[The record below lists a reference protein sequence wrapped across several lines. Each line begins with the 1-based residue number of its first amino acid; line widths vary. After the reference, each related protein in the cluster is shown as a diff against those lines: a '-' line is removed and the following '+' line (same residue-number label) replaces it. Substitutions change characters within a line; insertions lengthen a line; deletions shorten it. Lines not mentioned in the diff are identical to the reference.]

1 MSCAGGRSFVISPPT
16 RTPEVS
22 SNGGTQE
29 RAHFFDLIEE
39 DELVPSAAKKRDSQR
54 RGNGR
59 LGRPNYPV
67 EASTSPP
74 PKKIFRLVA
83 SFGRSFWNLLGFP
96 RISSFS
102 TYLSKNVS
110 SSEEPI
116 LTSDA
121 AAFDPRHRVL
131 GARGRH
137 GLWQGRGGLTSL
149 AGRRN
154 CLHPD
159 RSGRAKAWQALSWEP
174 DRGRQHVTTAFGR
187 EGEAAGVQGTKG
199 EQASNIESGS
209 LSPGEP
215 QSFRC
220 SSTGT
225 LESLPPSF
233 SN

>member
-1 MSCAGGRSFVISPPT
+1 VSCAGGRSFVISPPT

-74 PKKIFRLVA
+74 PKFFFFGLVA

-96 RISSFS
+96 RISNFS

-159 RSGRAKAWQALSWEP
+159 RSGRAKARTVAVNRSRRHS
-174 DRGRQHVTTAFGR
+174 DGR
-187 EGEAAGVQGTKG
+187 ERQLGSRGQKGSKPLILSRALCPLVNPSPSGVALQVHWNHYPHRLVTDG
-199 EQASNIESGS
+199 A
-209 LSPGEP
+209 
-215 QSFRC
+215 
-220 SSTGT
+220 
-225 LESLPPSF
+225 
-233 SN
+233 